1 MDPNRPDNDIS
12 GGSREVMLIFD
23 RFARAHHEIL
33 QAMRNPVRV
42 SLLDWLLGG
51 NYESF
56 AAQRSHLLGLYREKW
71 GSPA

>member
-1 MDPNRPDNDIS
+1 MDPNRPENDIS

-23 RFARAHHEIL
+23 RFALAHQEIL
-33 QAMRNPVRV
+33 QAMKRPGRV

-56 AAQRSHLLGLYREKW
+56 ASQRNHLLELYRKKW